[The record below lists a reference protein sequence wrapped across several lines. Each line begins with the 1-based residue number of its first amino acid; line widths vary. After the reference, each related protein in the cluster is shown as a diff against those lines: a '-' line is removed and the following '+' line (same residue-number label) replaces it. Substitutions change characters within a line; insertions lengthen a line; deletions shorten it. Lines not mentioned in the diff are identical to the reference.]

1 MDAQSGFLHDYLL
14 ASIRLTVPLAYAAL
28 GGLLSERSGVLNI
41 GLEGMMLTGAFVSSA
56 LALSTGNAWLGLV
69 GAIAISSLVGLVH
82 AALCVSLRVNQLVSG
97 LAINLAAAGL
107 TAFCARLLFPS
118 GTVALPKIN
127 PLPLPALHAIP
138 VLGALFSQDILVYG
152 LILLIPIGSYLLFH
166 SSWGLALRAVGNY
179 PRAAD
184 TAGLSVSWVRY
195 TSVMLCGALCG
206 IAGAYLALVHVG
218 FFTEGMSAGK
228 GFIALAALILGR
240 WNPLYTAL
248 ACLLFGA
255 TDALQLRIQAFG
267 VDVPYQFLLML
278 PYVAS
283 LFALIGIAG
292 KAIPPA
298 ALGQPYAKE
307 SK

>member
-1 MDAQSGFLHDYLL
+1 MDSQLAFVQDYVL

-41 GLEGMMLTGAFVSSA
+41 GLEGMILTGAFASSA
-56 LALSTGNAWLGLV
+56 VALATNNAWFGLLAAIAMSGLV
-69 GAIAISSLVGLVH
+69 GVMH

-107 TAFCARLLFPS
+107 TAFSARILFPS
-118 GTVALPKIN
+118 GTVALPKIHSLKI
-127 PLPLPALHAIP
+127 PGFHTLPII
-138 VLGALFSQDILVYG
+138 GILFEQDALVYF
-152 LILLIPIGSYLLFH
+152 LVLVIPLGTYLLFH

-195 TSVMLCGALCG
+195 ISVMLCGAMCG
-206 IAGAYLALVHVG
+206 VAGTYLALVHVG

-228 GFIALAALILGR
+228 GFIALAALIFGQ
-240 WNPLYTAL
+240 WHPVYTTL

-255 TDALQLRIQAFG
+255 TDALQLRMQAFG
-267 VDVPYQFLLML
+267 VDIPYQFLLML
-278 PYVAS
+278 PYLTS

-298 ALGQPYAKE
+298 ALGIPYSKE

>member
-1 MDAQSGFLHDYLL
+1 MDDPLAFLQDYLS
-14 ASIRLTVPLAYAAL
+14 ASVRLTVPLAFAAL

-41 GLEGMMLTGAFVSSA
+41 GLEGMMLTGAFASA
-56 LALSTGNAWLGLV
+56 AVALLTQNAGLGLLA
-69 GAIAISSLVGLVH
+69 AIAISGLVGLVH
-82 AALCVSLRVNQLVSG
+82 AALCVTLRVNQLVSG

-107 TAFCARLLFPS
+107 TAFSARILFAS
-118 GTVALPKIN
+118 GTVSLPKIN
-127 PLPLPALHAIP
+127 PIRIPGLHSLPVIGVLFNQDALVYLLAILLPL
-138 VLGALFSQDILVYG
+138 GT
-152 LILLIPIGSYLLFH
+152 YLLFH
-166 SSWGLALRAVGNY
+166 SSWGLALRAVGDY

-195 TSVMLCGALCG
+195 ISVVLCGGLCG

-228 GFIALAALILGR
+228 GFIALAALIFGR
-240 WNPLYTAL
+240 WHPVYTVL

-255 TDALQLRIQAFG
+255 TDALQLRFQAFG
-267 VDVPYQFLLML
+267 VNIPYQFLLML
-278 PYVAS
+278 PYITA

-292 KAIPPA
+292 KAVPPA
-298 ALGQPYAKE
+298 ALGIPYAKE